1 MIRATYNLS
10 RGEQSLTSVED
21 DPTTSHRAAI
31 ISLKENP
38 GLQHQALRGLSRLT
52 LRDMFGTLCLD
63 GISGIFKALPKS
75 KDVVGHLVTNDS
87 GITKKESTGMSP
99 NKKLSDRELLETQ
112 SPYYRILRRMSE
124 DMEQRFNDVLEIF
137 NAPPVIRLRQEVP
150 ESKEGAGR
158 AVN

>member
-1 MIRATYNLS
+1 
-10 RGEQSLTSVED
+10 
-21 DPTTSHRAAI
+21 
-31 ISLKENP
+31 
-38 GLQHQALRGLSRLT
+38 
-52 LRDMFGTLCLD
+52 
-63 GISGIFKALPKS
+63 
-75 KDVVGHLVTNDS
+75 
-87 GITKKESTGMSP
+87 MSP